1 VNQIKCYPTDS
12 RAEPLLI
19 TTIVPL
25 QTRTTAS
32 NLKHELVFGLAVHI
46 EKKISTEN
54 FHLSLEQ
61 ERKRLELLNKNSRLD
76 PHENQATRERPR
88 AA

>member
-19 TTIVPL
+19 IIVPL
-25 QTRTTAS
+25 QTRTIAS

-54 FHLSLEQ
+54 FHLSL
-61 ERKRLELLNKNSRLD
+61 
-76 PHENQATRERPR
+76 
-88 AA
+88 